1 VLIAKGRI
9 ITWSKWTLIVVAGM
23 FALLALAAFVLTSVI
38 DPNRYRGKVE
48 GIVAD
53 LAGRP
58 FVIEGDLQ
66 ITWFPWLGVRIGRAH
81 LSNPPGTAGPP
92 LAEWQSMAVA
102 AKVLPLLK
110 GQIIVDRVRLQGP
123 HVHLRRDAQGHG
135 NWENLGLRASP
146 SPSGKGQ
153 VPPEIAGIEISDGEL
168 DYVDEVSNLHLNLSS
183 WRFET
188 GEWRTGIPLAVH
200 TRFLARSDSVSG
212 PAGIW
217 VQIDSA
223 QLTTQFSPLSV
234 TTPKLSV
241 RVADAQL
248 DGPLKLQ
255 DTLDTQSNAHHLVA
269 NGSITLHVPAV
280 RKLASDFGLE
290 ASLPKDPT
298 SLGKLDSTS
307 EWSFKDGV
315 LSVNRLTL
323 QLDGTRL
330 DGWLEHSAPPQ
341 AAWRFE
347 LHGDQI
353 DLGRYT
359 DLNSSRK
366 RKPFELPVKALRAI
380 NANGTLKFDQVRL
393 ANTHMSDVR
402 LRIQTPEERSP

>member
-1 VLIAKGRI
+1 VRIAKGTF
-9 ITWSKWTLIVVAGM
+9 ITWSKWTLIVIAGVI
-23 FALLALAAFVLTSVI
+23 ALLALTAFVLTSVI
-38 DPNRYRGKVE
+38 DPNRYRGKVAA
-48 GIVAD
+48 IVAD

-81 LSNPPGTAGPP
+81 LDNEPGTAGPP
-92 LAEWQSMAVA
+92 LAEWQSMAVS

-110 GQIIVDRVRLQGP
+110 GQIVIDQVRLRGP

-135 NWENLGLRASP
+135 NWENLGRRPNATSSSTEP
-146 SPSGKGQ
+146 M
-153 VPPEIAGIEISDGEL
+153 PPDIAGIDISDGEI
-168 DYVDEVSNLHLNLSS
+168 DYVDEVSDLHLNLSS

-188 GEWRTGIPLAVH
+188 GEWRTGIPVTVH
-200 TRFLARSDSVSG
+200 TRFLARSDSVAS
-212 PAGIW
+212 PSGIW
-217 VQIDSA
+217 VQIDA
-223 QLTTQFSPLSV
+223 PELTTQLSPLRV
-234 TTPKLSV
+234 TTPKLSI

-248 DGPLKLQ
+248 DGPLTLQ
-255 DTLDTQSNAHHLVA
+255 DTVDTQSNAHHLFA

-280 RKLASDFGLE
+280 RALASDFGLE

-298 SLGKLDSTS
+298 TLGKLDSTS
-307 EWSFKDGV
+307 NWAFKDGA
-315 LSVNRLTL
+315 LSVNELTI
-323 QLDGTRL
+323 QLDGTRF
-330 DGWLEHSAPPQ
+330 DGWLEHSAAPR

-359 DLNSSRK
+359 DINSSKK
-366 RKPFELPVKALRAI
+366 RRPFEQQVQALGRL

-393 ANTHMSDVR
+393 ADTHMSDVR
-402 LRIQTPEERSP
+402 LRIQTPDQSSR